1 MTAISASPA
10 PGSPGP
16 ATAPGP
22 GSAASQPSSVSLAFR
37 EFQGLM
43 TNYRRTWRGS
53 VISSV
58 LNPLLFLT
66 AMGVSLAKLVD
77 KGPGASS
84 FGHSQGS
91 QVTYLLFLAPALL
104 AATAMQSAIGEATY
118 PVMSS
123 MKWQRTYHAAIASP
137 LRPRDIF
144 FGHLSFMMMRVAM
157 NCAVFFGVMA
167 LFGAVHFTGPLG
179 LGPFL
184 AFFGAVLTG
193 LAFAAPLAGWSITQE
208 RDSGFAIVFRFVMMP
223 LFLFSGTFFPVTQLP
238 ALIRPLAYVT
248 PLWHGVDLCRGLALG
263 TASGLSVL
271 VHVAFLGAVCA
282 AGLAYGC
289 RTYRRK
295 LNV

>member
-1 MTAISASPA
+1 MSATNPSVPLA
-10 PGSPGP
+10 PLPP
-16 ATAPGP
+16 RR
-22 GSAASQPSSVSLAFR
+22 AAAGLQASSISLAAR
-37 EFQGLM
+37 EFEGLL

-53 VISSV
+53 VISSI
-58 LNPLLFLT
+58 LSPLLFLT

-84 FGHSQGS
+84 FGTSQGS
-91 QVTYLLFLAPALL
+91 HVTYLLFLAPALL
-104 AATAMQSAIGEATY
+104 AATAMQTAIGEATY

-144 FGHLSFMMMRVAM
+144 FGHLAFMMMRVAM

-167 LFGAVHFTGPLG
+167 LFGAVRLTGPAG

-184 AFFGAVLTG
+184 AFGGALLTG
-193 LAFAAPLAGWSITQE
+193 LAFAAPLAGWSVTQD
-208 RDSGFAIVFRFVMMP
+208 RDAGFALVFRFVMMP

-238 ALIRPLAYVT
+238 ALIRPLAYAT
-248 PLWHGVDLCRGLALG
+248 PLWHGVDLSRGLALG

-271 VHVAFLGAVCA
+271 GHVAYLAAVSA
-282 AGLAYGC
+282 AGLVYGC

>member
-1 MTAISASPA
+1 MSSASQAVPT
-10 PGSPGP
+10 GP
-16 ATAPGP
+16 PSGGAAANVRA
-22 GSAASQPSSVSLAFR
+22 SAFALFAR
-37 EFQGLM
+37 EFQGLL

-53 VISSV
+53 VVSSV

-84 FGHSQGS
+84 FGTSQGS

-104 AATAMQSAIGEATY
+104 AATAMQTAIGESTY

-144 FGHLSFMMMRVAM
+144 FGHLGFMVMRVAM

-167 LFGAVHFTGPLG
+167 LFGAVHFTGPAG

-184 AFFGAVLTG
+184 AFLGALLTG

-208 RDSGFAIVFRFVMMP
+208 RDSGFALVFRFVMMP

-263 TASGLSVL
+263 TASVMSV
-271 VHVAFLGAVCA
+271 VGHVAFLSAVSA